1 MQGRGLSIKGMDKD
15 DTTAGVAILR
25 YIASVFH
32 AIEWREHD

>member
-1 MQGRGLSIKGMDKD
+1 MQGRGLSIKGMDKEY
-15 DTTAGVAILR
+15 TTEGMAILR